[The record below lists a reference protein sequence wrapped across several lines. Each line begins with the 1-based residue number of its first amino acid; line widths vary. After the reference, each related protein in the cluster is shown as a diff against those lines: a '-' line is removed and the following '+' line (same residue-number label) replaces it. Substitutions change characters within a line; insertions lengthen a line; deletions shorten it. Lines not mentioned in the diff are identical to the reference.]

1 MVTADAKLYDPSF
14 MCRVDCLGFHSVTD
28 QLTKLENVDWNTPNA
43 ADYVTEVAPNFVSFF
58 EPLMSLMAVQ
68 ERKLA
73 KKKEKA
79 EKKTSQATSVASST
93 VLRPVAPDQPTEPQ
107 DSNYSGSSTASQ
119 DEESTKEPVKQFN
132 ISATRVLGSEF
143 TTIRWQQSGKSVILV
158 SSYHSSC

>member
-1 MVTADAKLYDPSF
+1 V
-14 MCRVDCLGFHSVTD
+14 CRVDCLGFHSIID

-79 EKKTSQATSVASST
+79 EKKAFQATSVTFST
-93 VLRPVAPDQPTEPQ
+93 VSRPVTPDQPIEPQ
-107 DSNYSGSSTASQ
+107 DSNYSGSSTVSQ
-119 DEESTKEPVKQFN
+119 DEESTKELVKQF
-132 ISATRVLGSEF
+132 IVSATRVLGGEF
-143 TTIRWQQSGKSVILV
+143 TTIRWQQSGKSVMLV
-158 SSYHSSC
+158 SSYSSSH